1 MLKTMSLKQGVVI
14 AFYQLWFAAAFLLS
28 CIPLVGPIIGDLL
41 LALFVYT
48 SSPPP
53 FHSPVHYLIL
63 LKHCYSEPCLNSL
76 VQQTHK
82 PPVRPLPL

>member
-1 MLKTMSLKQGVVI
+1 MLKTMSLKQGAVI

-48 SSPPP
+48 LPS
-53 FHSPVHYLIL
+53 HSLLHYLIL
-63 LKHCYSEPCLNSL
+63 FKHYYSEPCFNSL
-76 VQQTHK
+76 VQQTY
-82 PPVRPLPL
+82 